1 LAAIFLKIGGAC
13 ATVLYCFRQ
22 LSSHKERWMKRT
34 LLLLALFTAAL
45 VNVSCTKPDYKKVV
59 NDFITASSQVKDF
72 EIREVADTKSA
83 SWKAVIVYVRQGV
96 AKVPVLFFV
105 SSDGKSVVPNSMVFV
120 DSKPVFERQLQ
131 PELGKIDFKP
141 ADQDRIVI
149 NPSGKTVV
157 FMYTDPDCP
166 YCTKARQKLADYKGE
181 YRVLIKHF
189 PLEQIHPGA
198 TKKAI
203 AEQADWLRKHK
214 KDLTRESDILALAQ
228 KIVEDDIAEARKANM
243 EGVPTYVMEDGN
255 LKQGLF

>member
-1 LAAIFLKIGGAC
+1 
-13 ATVLYCFRQ
+13 
-22 LSSHKERWMKRT
+22 MKRT
-34 LLLLALFTAAL
+34 LLLLAVCAVLAA
-45 VNVSCTKPDYKKVV
+45 NVSCTKPDYKKTV
-59 NDFITASSQVKDF
+59 NTFITTTTQIKDF

-83 SWKAVIVYVRQGV
+83 AWKAVIVYVRQG
-96 AKVPVLFFV
+96 AARVPVIFFI
-105 SSDGKSVVPNSMVFV
+105 SSDGKSIVPNAMVFV
-120 DSKPVFERQLQ
+120 DSKAIFDRQLQ

-157 FMYTDPDCP
+157 FMFTDPDCP
-166 YCTKARQKLADYKGE
+166 FCTKARQKLADYKGE

-203 AEQADWLRKHK
+203 AEQAEWLRKQR
-214 KDLTRESDILALAQ
+214 KDLTKESDILALAK
-228 KIVEDDIAEARKANM
+228 KIVEDDIAEAHRANL
-243 EGVPTYVMEDGN
+243 ESVPTYIMEDGS